1 MFYHR
6 GIVCMRYLLTDNVG
20 ERSND
25 YIFGAVLRCLVA
37 RRYVSKD

>member
-6 GIVCMRYLLTDNVG
+6 GIVCMRYQLTDNVG
-20 ERSND
+20 ERNND